1 MHSLLNTLQRVPEFQ
16 DLLLRIDAGRC
27 PVAASGLAPVHRAF
41 LCAGIAVESQR
52 PAVILCADDVDAA
65 RITRDLAALTDQ
77 PVLQLPSREFTF
89 HDAATVSHQWEH
101 RRIAVLR
108 AMAAGR
114 APLVVATVEGFLQ
127 RTLPPETLTRACF
140 SLEMGQSYDL
150 NALCDRLV
158 TAGYVRCEQVEGPGQ
173 FAVRG
178 GILDFFSPSSE
189 KPVRCEFW
197 GDELDSMGVFDPA
210 TQRREENIRTVEIS
224 PTAETLPHLAPGGLL
239 GLAGDIDR
247 RKADVTAAH
256 KKRKLTAYAAL
267 CQTLERDARTLSELG
282 TLGAADRYLDL
293 IYPQF
298 ACAADYLAPDAIL
311 LVCDSPRVAEAAK
324 NYRWRQDEDVTALLE
339 NGLLWG
345 ESAQFS
351 ADLTQLMAHMVRDFP
366 LVYLD
371 SFLVSQYPAAPRGTL
386 SFTCKQLPSFGTSLE
401 AAVSDLNHYQK
412 AGQAAIVLCST
423 QGQAKALHDMLRE
436 QGVVST
442 LDFDLRTLPEPGRVT
457 LAVGGL
463 SAGMEWGP
471 IAILTEGSAPIA
483 GVKKPRPQK
492 AQKASNRQKLQS
504 FTDLSPGD
512 LVVHELHGIGRFV
525 EMTTMKMDGVE
536 KDYIKIAYAGADTLY
551 VPATQL
557 DLISKYIGAPES
569 DEGGGRTKLSK
580 LGGTDWAKAKARTR
594 KATRELAKGLI
605 QLYAQRQ
612 RQPGYAFHPDDP
624 WQREFEDK
632 FEYQET
638 GDQLRCIA
646 EIKADMERPVP
657 MDRLLCGDV
666 GYGKTEVALRAVMKC
681 VLEGKQAAILVPT
694 TVLASQHYQ
703 TALRRFEG
711 YPVQVALISRFQTGK
726 ELKKILADLEAGY
739 IDVLI
744 GTHKLLQKDVV
755 FKDLGL
761 LVVDEEQRFGVTHKE
776 RLKEISHQVDVLTL
790 SATPIPR
797 TLNMALSGIR
807 DMSTIEEPPMDRLP
821 VQTYVLEHDWSV
833 LGDAM
838 RREIG
843 RGGQVYF
850 LHNRVDTIE
859 KTAAYIQG
867 LLGEDITV
875 AVGHGKMSQ
884 EELSRVMD
892 RMVEGE
898 VQVLVCTTI
907 IETGIDIANANTL
920 IIEDADKMGL
930 AQLHQ
935 LRGRV
940 GRSSRRAYAYLTYRR
955 GKVLTEVAEKRLN
968 AIREFAEF
976 GSGFKIAMRD
986 LEIRGAGNILGP
998 EQSGFLMSVG
1008 YDLYLKLL
1016 EEAVLEERGE
1026 AVPRTESVAAD
1037 LAVSANIPERYVASA
1052 DQRMDL
1058 YRRIARIRTEED
1070 ADDVVDE
1077 LVDRFGDP
1085 PRAVNNLISIAL
1097 LRAHCAACGMTDISQ
1112 KGLVLTFTMQKFDL
1126 RNIAALTGV
1135 ARYKG
1140 RILFSPGQDKSALSL
1155 RLKPGEDVLTAG
1167 AKLVETYQGLIEQAK
1182 AKKASP
1188 QG

>member
-1 MHSLLNTLQRVPEFQ
+1 MRVLLDALNRIPEFK

-27 PVAASGLAPVHRAF
+27 PVAVSGLSPVHRSF
-41 LCAGIAVESQR
+41 LCAGIAGGSGRSV
-52 PAVILCADDVDAA
+52 VVFCADEVECA
-65 RITRDLAALTDQ
+65 RITRDISALTEA

-89 HDAATVSHQWEH
+89 HTAATVSHQWEH
-101 RRIAVLR
+101 RRIGVLR
-108 AMAAGR
+108 AMR
-114 APLVVATVEGFLQ
+114 QDKAPIVVTTIEGFLQ
-127 RTLPPETLTRACF
+127 RTIPPATLEEVCF
-140 SLEMGQSYDL
+140 SLKQGESYDL
-150 NALCDRLV
+150 NELCERLV
-158 TAGYVRCEQVEGPGQ
+158 SAGYSRCEQVEGPGQ

-178 GILDFFSPSSE
+178 GILDVFSPAGQY
-189 KPVRCEFW
+189 PVRCEFW
-197 GDELDSMGVFDPA
+197 GDELDSMGIFD
-210 TQRREENIRTVEIS
+210 TVDQRRIENVTCADIL
-224 PTAETLPHLAPGGLL
+224 PAAETLPRLAPGGLL

-247 RKADVTAAH
+247 
-256 KKRKLTAYAAL
+256 KRSKVEQANKRRRLEHFAAL
-267 CQTLERDARTLSELG
+267 MQTLDNDAQAFAQLG
-282 TLGAADRYLDL
+282 SFAGADRYMDL
-293 IYPQF
+293 IYPDF
-298 ACAADYLAPDAIL
+298 ACAADYLSPDAIL
-311 LVCDSPRVAEAAK
+311 LFCDSPRISEGAK
-324 NYRWRQDEDVTALLE
+324 NHRWRQEEDITALLE
-339 NGLLWG
+339 SGLLYG
-345 ESAQFS
+345 EGLRYS
-351 ADLTQLMAHMVRDFP
+351 ADFEPLCKHLGREFP
-366 LVYLD
+366 VVYLD
-371 SFLVSQYPAAPRGTL
+371 SFLVGQYPADPRATL
-386 SFTCKQLPSFGTSLE
+386 SFNCKQLPSFGTSLD
-401 AAVSDLNHYQK
+401 AAVSDLKHYQRSTL
-412 AGQAAIVLCST
+412 ASIVLCST
-423 QGQAKALHDMLRE
+423 QGQCKTLSDMLRE
-436 QGVVST
+436 QGIFCA
-442 LDFDLRTLPEPGRVT
+442 LDFDLTKLPDPGQIT
-457 LAVGGL
+457 ISVGGL
-463 SAGMEWGP
+463 SAGMEWSGV
-471 IAILTEGSAPIA
+471 AILTEGSAANPGA
-483 GVKKPRPQK
+483 KKARSAK
-492 AQKASNRQKLQS
+492 RQKASNRQKLQS

-512 LVVHELHGIGRFV
+512 LIVHEQHGVGRFV

-557 DLISKYIGAPES
+557 DLISKYIG
-569 DEGGGRTKLSK
+569 GGEDSEGRTKLSK
-580 LGGTDWAKAKARTR
+580 LGGTEWAKAKARTK
-594 KATRELAKGLI
+594 KATQELAKGLI

-624 WQREFEDK
+624 WQQEFEDK

-694 TVLASQHYQ
+694 TVLANQHYQ
-703 TALRRFEG
+703 TTLRRFEG
-711 YPVQVALISRFQTGK
+711 YPVRIAVVSRFQTGK
-726 ELKKILADLEAGY
+726 HLKQILADLEGGY

-744 GTHKLLQKDVV
+744 GTHRLLQKDVV

-776 RLKEISHQVDVLTL
+776 RLKELSRQVDVLTL

-807 DMSTIEEPPMDRLP
+807 DMSTIEEPPMDRIP

-833 LGDAM
+833 IGDAM

-867 LLGEDITV
+867 MLGNEV
-875 AVGHGKMSQ
+875 AVAIGHGKMTQ
-884 EELSRVMD
+884 EELARVME
-892 RMVEGE
+892 RMVDGE
-898 VQVLVCTTI
+898 VQILVCTTI
-907 IETGIDIANANTL
+907 IETGIDIANVNTL

-935 LRGRV
+935 IRGRV

-955 GKVLTEVAEKRLN
+955 GKVLSEIAEKRLS
-968 AIREFAEF
+968 AIREYAEF

-1026 AVPRTESVAAD
+1026 AVPRVENVAAD
-1037 LAVSANIPERYVASA
+1037 LAVSANIPEKYVSSPE
-1052 DQRMDL
+1052 QRMDL

-1077 LVDRFGDP
+1077 LVDRYGDP

-1097 LRAHCAACGMTDISQ
+1097 LRARAALCGFTDISQ
-1112 KGLVLTFTMQKFDL
+1112 KGLVLTFAMKDFDL
-1126 RNIAALTGV
+1126 KKIAALTGV
-1135 ARYKG
+1135 PRFKG
-1140 RILFSPGQDKSALSL
+1140 RILFSPGEKPALSL
-1155 RLKPGEDVLTAG
+1155 RLRPGEDVLAMG
-1167 AKLVETYQGLIEQAK
+1167 QKLTEIYLAMDG
-1182 AKKASP
+1182 
-1188 QG
+1188 G

>member
-1 MHSLLNTLQRVPEFQ
+1 MRSLLNTLRRLPEFE

-27 PVAASGLAPVHRAF
+27 PVAASGLSPVHRAF
-41 LCAGIAVESQR
+41 VAAGIALRTER
-52 PAVILCADDVDAA
+52 PVVLLCADEVDAA
-65 RITRDLAALTDQ
+65 RLSKDVSALLEQ
-77 PVLQLPSREFTF
+77 PVMQLPAREFTF
-89 HDAATVSHQWEH
+89 HTAATASHQWEQ
-101 RRIAVLR
+101 RRLAVLK
-108 AMAAGR
+108 AMADGA
-114 APLVVATVEGFLQ
+114 APVVAATVEGFLQ
-127 RTLPPETLTRACF
+127 RTLPPAALARAGF
-140 SLEMGQSYDL
+140 ELKMGASYDL
-150 NALCDRLV
+150 NELCDRL
-158 TAGYVRCEQVEGPGQ
+158 TAAGYARCEQVEGPGQ

-178 GILDFFSPSSE
+178 GILDFYSPAAE
-189 KPVRCEFW
+189 QPVRAEFW

-210 TQRREENIRTVEIS
+210 TQRRVENIDRSEIL
-224 PTAETLPHLAPGGLL
+224 PAAETLPRLAPGGLL
-239 GLAGDIDR
+239 GLAGDIDHRREQVAAANRR
-247 RKADVTAAH
+247 RKLEH
-256 KKRKLTAYAAL
+256 FAAL
-267 CQTLERDARTLSELG
+267 TQTLENDARAISELG
-282 TLGAADRYLDL
+282 SFTAADRYLDL
-293 IYPQF
+293 IYPDF
-298 ACAADYLAPDAIL
+298 ACAADYLPPDAIL
-311 LVCDSPRVAEAAK
+311 LFCDSPRVGEGAK
-324 NYRWRQDEDVTALLE
+324 NYRWRQDEDITGLLE
-339 NGLLWG
+339 AGLLWG
-345 ESAQFS
+345 ETARYS
-351 ADLTQLMAHMVRDFP
+351 ADYEALCQHLSREFP

-371 SFLVSQYPAAPRGTL
+371 SFLVGQYPAPPRATL
-386 SFTCKQLPSFGTSLE
+386 SFPCKQLPSFGTSLE
-401 AAVSDLNHYQK
+401 AAASDLTHYQN
-412 AGQAAIVLCST
+412 GGLAAIVLCST
-423 QGQAKALHDMLRE
+423 QGQAKLLGDMLRDT
-436 QGVVST
+436 GVVSA
-442 LDFDLRTLPEPGRVT
+442 LDFDLKELPQPGQITLT
-457 LAVGGL
+457 VGGL
-463 SAGMEWGP
+463 SAGMEWGS
-471 IAILTEGSAPIA
+471 IAILTEGSSPLMGGGKKA
-483 GVKKPRPQK
+483 GRSPKK
-492 AQKASNRQKLQS
+492 QKASNRQKLQS

-512 LVVHELHGIGRFV
+512 LVVHEQHGIGRFV
-525 EMTTMKMDGVE
+525 EMTTMKMDGTE

-557 DLISKYIGAPES
+557 DLISKYIGSGEDS
-569 DEGGGRTKLSK
+569 SERTRLSK
-580 LGGTDWAKAKARTR
+580 LGGTDWAKAKARTK
-594 KATRELAKGLI
+594 KATKELAKGLI

-612 RQPGYAFHPDDP
+612 RQPGYAFHADDP

-711 YPVQVALISRFQTGK
+711 YPVKIAVVSRFQTGK
-726 ELKKILADLEAGY
+726 ELKQILADLKSGF

-744 GTHKLLQKDVV
+744 GTHRLLQKDVE

-776 RLKEISHQVDVLTL
+776 RLKEISRQVDVLTL

-833 LGDAM
+833 LGDAI

-859 KTAAYIQG
+859 KTAAYIRG
-867 LLGEDITV
+867 MLGDEVTV

-884 EELSRVMD
+884 EELARVME
-892 RMVEGE
+892 RMVDGE

-907 IETGIDIANANTL
+907 IETGIDIANVNTL

-940 GRSSRRAYAYLTYRR
+940 GRSNRRAYAYLTYRR
-955 GKVLTEVAEKRLN
+955 GKVLSEVAEKRLS

-1026 AVPRTESVAAD
+1026 KVQRTEEVCAD
-1037 LAVSANIPERYVASA
+1037 LAVSANIPERYVSSPE
-1052 DQRMDL
+1052 QRMDL

-1077 LVDRFGDP
+1077 LVDRYGDP
-1085 PRAVNNLISIAL
+1085 PRAVNNLVSIAL
-1097 LRAHCAACGMTDISQ
+1097 LRSQAAQCGFTDISQ
-1112 KGLVLTFTMQKFDL
+1112 KGLVLTFSMKEFELQK
-1126 RNIAALTGV
+1126 IAALSGV
-1135 ARYKG
+1135 ARFKG
-1140 RILFSPGQDKSALSL
+1140 RILFSPGKDSSALSL
-1155 RLKPGEDVLTAG
+1155 RLKPGEDVLAAG
-1167 AKLVETYQGLIEQAK
+1167 RRLVETYRQLLEQKQEA
-1182 AKKASP
+1182 
-1188 QG
+1188 

>member
-1 MHSLLNTLQRVPEFQ
+1 MRSLLNTLQRVGEFQ

-27 PVAASGLAPVHRAF
+27 PIAASGLSPVHRAF
-41 LCAGIAVESQR
+41 LAAGIAVESQR
-52 PAVILCADDVDAA
+52 PAVILCADEVDAG
-65 RITRDLAALTDQ
+65 RIAKDLTALTEQ

-89 HDAATVSHQWEH
+89 HDAASISHQWEH
-101 RRIAVLR
+101 KRIAVLR
-108 AMAAGR
+108 AMAAEQ
-114 APLVVATVEGFLQ
+114 APIVVATVEGFLQ
-127 RTLPPETLTRACF
+127 RTLPPTKLAQASFTL
-140 SLEMGQSYDL
+140 EQGQSYDL
-150 NALCDRLV
+150 NAICDRLV
-158 TAGYVRCEQVEGPGQ
+158 ASGYLRCQQVEGAGQ

-197 GDELDSMGVFDPA
+197 GDELDSMGVFDPS
-210 TQRREENIRTVEIS
+210 TQRREENIRKAEIS

-239 GLAGDIDR
+239 GLAADVDKRKAEVDAANKR
-247 RKADVTAAH
+247 RK
-256 KKRKLTAYAAL
+256 LPAYSAL

-282 TLGAADRYLDL
+282 MLGAADRYLDL
-293 IYPQF
+293 IYPEF

-324 NYRWRQDEDVTALLE
+324 NYRWQQDEDRTSLLE
-339 NGLLWG
+339 SGLLWNKTG
-345 ESAQFS
+345 QFS
-351 ADLTQLMAHMVRDFP
+351 AELDSQLRRMANDYP

-371 SFLVSQYPAAPRGTL
+371 SFLVGQYPVAPRATM
-386 SFTCKQLPSFGTSLE
+386 SFTCKQLPSFGTSLD

-412 AGQAAIVLCST
+412 AGLATIVLCST
-423 QGQAKALHDMLRE
+423 QGQAKALHDMLRDKE
-436 QGVVST
+436 VFSA
-442 LDFDLRTLPEPGRVT
+442 LDFDLHTLPEPGQIT
-457 LAVGGL
+457 LCVGGL
-463 SAGMEWGP
+463 SAGIEWGA
-471 IAILTEGSAPIA
+471 IAILTEGSSPIA
-483 GVKKPRPQK
+483 GVKKNRSAK
-492 AQKASNRQKLQS
+492 TASTKKSTNRQKLQS
-504 FTDLSPGD
+504 FADLSPGD
-512 LVVHELHGIGRFV
+512 LVVHEQHGIGRFV
-525 EMTTMKMDGVE
+525 EMTTIKMDKVE

-557 DLISKYIGAPES
+557 DLVSKYIGAPES
-569 DEGGGRTKLSK
+569 EDGGRTKLSK
-580 LGGTDWAKAKARTR
+580 LGGTDWAKAKAKTR
-594 KATRELAKGLI
+594 KATKELAKGLI

-638 GDQLRCIA
+638 NDQLRCVA

-726 ELKKILADLEAGY
+726 ELKKILTDLEAGY

-776 RLKEISHQVDVLTL
+776 RLKEMSRQVDVLTL

-807 DMSTIEEPPMDRLP
+807 DMSTIDEPPMDRLP

-850 LHNRVDTIE
+850 LHNRVETIE

-867 LLGEDITV
+867 MLGNEVTV

-884 EELSRVMD
+884 DELARVMD
-892 RMVEGE
+892 RMVDGE
-898 VQVLVCTTI
+898 IQVLVCTTI
-907 IETGIDIANANTL
+907 IETGIDIANVNTL
-920 IIEDADKMGL
+920 IIEDADHMGL

-940 GRSSRRAYAYLTYRR
+940 GRSNRRAYAYLTYRK
-955 GKVLTEVAEKRLN
+955 GKVLSEVAEKRLS

-1026 AVPRTESVAAD
+1026 AVPRTESVVAD
-1037 LAVSANIPERYVASA
+1037 LAVSANIPETYVTSPE
-1052 DQRMDL
+1052 QRMDL

-1085 PRAVNNLISIAL
+1085 PKAVNNLVSIAL

-1112 KGLVLTFTMQKFDL
+1112 KGLVLTFTLQEFDL
-1126 RNIAALTGV
+1126 KIIAALTTV
-1135 ARYKG
+1135 PRYKG
-1140 RILFSPGQDKSALSL
+1140 RILFSPGQEKSALSL
-1155 RLKPGEDVLTAG
+1155 RLKPGEDVLIMG
-1167 AKLVETYQGLIEQAK
+1167 AKLVETYQNLLEE
-1182 AKKASP
+1182 KKEP
-1188 QG
+1188 

>member
-1 MHSLLNTLQRVPEFQ
+1 MRALLSTLQRVPEFE

-27 PVAASGLAPVHRAF
+27 PVAASGLSPVHRAF
-41 LCAGIAVESQR
+41 VAAGIAQRLERPIVLLCPEEVE
-52 PAVILCADDVDAA
+52 CAKLS
-65 RITRDLAALTDQ
+65 RDLEALLEV
-77 PVLQLPSREFTF
+77 PVLQLPGREFTF
-89 HDAATVSHQWEH
+89 HAAATVSHQWEH
-101 RRIAVLR
+101 KRLAVFK
-108 AMAAGR
+108 AMAQQK
-114 APLVVATVEGFLQ
+114 APVVVATVEGFLQ
-127 RTLPPETLTRACF
+127 RTLPPAALEEASF
-140 SLEMGQSYDL
+140 SLKMGESYDL
-150 NALCDRLV
+150 NELCDKL
-158 TAGYVRCEQVEGPGQ
+158 TAAGYARCEQVEGPGQ
-173 FAVRG
+173 FALRG
-178 GILDFFSPSSE
+178 GILDFFSPASPQ
-189 KPVRCEFW
+189 PVRVEFW
-197 GDELDSMGVFDPA
+197 GDELDSMGIFDPA
-210 TQRREENIRTVEIS
+210 TQRRVENINEAEIL
-224 PTAETLPHLAPGGLL
+224 PAAETLPRLAPGGLL

-247 RKADVTAAH
+247 RRDQVHKANQR
-256 KKRKLTAYAAL
+256 RKLEHFAAL
-267 CQTLERDARTLSELG
+267 TQTLDSDARTFAELG
-282 TLGAADRYLDL
+282 SFAAADRYLDL
-293 IYPQF
+293 IYPDF
-298 ACAADYLAPDAIL
+298 ACGADYLSPEAVL
-311 LVCDSPRVAEAAK
+311 LFCDSPRVGEAAK
-324 NYRWRQDEDVTALLE
+324 NYRWRQQEDITALLE
-339 NGLLWG
+339 SGLLWG
-345 ESAQFS
+345 EGANYSAEY
-351 ADLTQLMAHMVRDFP
+351 DTLCKHLGREFP
-366 LVYLD
+366 VVYLD
-371 SFLVSQYPAAPRGTL
+371 SFLVGQYPADPRATL
-386 SFTCKQLPSFGTSLE
+386 SFSCKQLPSFGTSLE
-401 AAVSDLNHYQK
+401 AAAADLLHYQK
-412 AGQAAIVLCST
+412 NGAASIVLCST
-423 QGQAKALHDMLRE
+423 QGQAKALSDMLRD
-436 QGVVST
+436 QGIAT
-442 LDFDLRTLPEPGRVT
+442 ALDFDLKQLPQPGETTLT
-457 LAVGGL
+457 VGGL
-463 SAGMEWGP
+463 SAGMEWGG
-471 IAILTEGSAPIA
+471 IAILTEGSAPLSGA
-483 GVKKPRPQK
+483 KKPRSRKQ
-492 AQKASNRQKLQS
+492 QKASNRQKLQS

-512 LVVHELHGIGRFV
+512 LIVHEQHGVGRFV

-557 DLISKYIGAPES
+557 DLISKYIG
-569 DEGGGRTKLSK
+569 GGEDSQERTKLSK
-580 LGGTDWAKAKARTR
+580 LGGTDWARAKAKTK
-594 KATRELAKGLI
+594 KATKELAKGLI

-694 TVLASQHYQ
+694 TVLANQHYQ

-711 YPVQVALISRFQTGK
+711 YPVRIAVVSRFQTGK
-726 ELKKILADLEAGY
+726 VLKQILADLAGGF

-744 GTHKLLQKDVV
+744 GTHRLLQKDVV

-776 RLKEISHQVDVLTL
+776 RLKEISRQVDVLTL

-807 DMSTIEEPPMDRLP
+807 DMSTIEEPPQDRLP

-833 LGDAM
+833 LADAM
-838 RREIG
+838 RREVG

-867 LLGEDITV
+867 MMGEEVTV

-884 EELSRVMD
+884 EELARVME

-898 VQVLVCTTI
+898 VQILVCTTI
-907 IETGIDIANANTL
+907 IETGIDIANVNTL
-920 IIEDADKMGL
+920 IIEDADRMGL

-935 LRGRV
+935 IRGRV
-940 GRSSRRAYAYLTYRR
+940 GRSARRAYAYLTYRR
-955 GKVLTEVAEKRLN
+955 GKVLTEVAEKRLS
-968 AIREFAEF
+968 AIREYAEF

-1026 AVPRTESVAAD
+1026 KVQRTESVCAD
-1037 LAVSANIPERYVASA
+1037 LAVSANIPEKYVSSPE
-1052 DQRMDL
+1052 QRMDL

-1077 LVDRFGDP
+1077 LVDRYGDP

-1097 LRAHCAACGMTDISQ
+1097 LRSQAAQCGFNDISQ
-1112 KGLVLTFTMQKFDL
+1112 KGLVLTFTMQEFDL
-1126 RNIAALTGV
+1126 KHIAALSGV
-1135 ARYKG
+1135 ARFKG
-1140 RILFSPGQDKSALSL
+1140 RILFSPGEKSALSL
-1155 RLKPGEDVLTAG
+1155 RLKPGEDVLVMG
-1167 AKLVETYQGLIEQAK
+1167 RKLVETYRQLLEQ
-1182 AKKASP
+1182 
-1188 QG
+1188 

>member
-1 MHSLLNTLQRVPEFQ
+1 MRSLLNTLRRLPEFE

-27 PVAASGLAPVHRAF
+27 PVAASGLSPVHRAF
-41 LCAGIAVESQR
+41 VAAGIALRAER
-52 PAVILCADDVDAA
+52 PVVLLCADEVDAA
-65 RITRDLAALTDQ
+65 RLSKDVSALLEQ
-77 PVLQLPSREFTF
+77 PVMQLPAREFTF
-89 HDAATVSHQWEH
+89 HTAATASHQWEQ
-101 RRIAVLR
+101 RRLAVLK
-108 AMAAGR
+108 AMADGA
-114 APLVVATVEGFLQ
+114 APVVAATVEGFLQ
-127 RTLPPETLTRACF
+127 RTLPPAALARASF
-140 SLEMGQSYDL
+140 ELKMGASYDL
-150 NALCDRLV
+150 NELCDRL
-158 TAGYVRCEQVEGPGQ
+158 TAAGYARCEQVEGPGQ

-178 GILDFFSPSSE
+178 GILDFYSPAAE
-189 KPVRCEFW
+189 QPVRAEFW

-210 TQRREENIRTVEIS
+210 TQRRVENIDRSEIL
-224 PTAETLPHLAPGGLL
+224 PAAETLPRLAPGGLL
-239 GLAGDIDR
+239 GLAGDIDHRREQVAAANRR
-247 RKADVTAAH
+247 RKLEH
-256 KKRKLTAYAAL
+256 FAAL
-267 CQTLERDARTLSELG
+267 TQTLENDARAISELG
-282 TLGAADRYLDL
+282 SFTAADRYLDL
-293 IYPQF
+293 IYPDF
-298 ACAADYLAPDAIL
+298 ACAADYLPPDAIL
-311 LVCDSPRVAEAAK
+311 LFCDSPRVGEGAK
-324 NYRWRQDEDVTALLE
+324 NYRWRQDEDITGLLE
-339 NGLLWG
+339 AGLLWG
-345 ESAQFS
+345 ETARYS
-351 ADLTQLMAHMVRDFP
+351 ADYEALCQHLSREFP
-366 LVYLD
+366 IVYLD
-371 SFLVSQYPAAPRGTL
+371 SFLVGQYPAPPRATL
-386 SFTCKQLPSFGTSLE
+386 SFPCKQLPSFGTSLE
-401 AAVSDLNHYQK
+401 AAASDLTHYQN
-412 AGQAAIVLCST
+412 GGLAAIVLCST
-423 QGQAKALHDMLRE
+423 QGQAKLLGDMLRDT
-436 QGVVST
+436 GVVSA
-442 LDFDLRTLPEPGRVT
+442 LDFDLKELPQPGQITLT
-457 LAVGGL
+457 VGGL
-463 SAGMEWGP
+463 SAGMEWGS
-471 IAILTEGSAPIA
+471 IAILTEGSSPLMGGGKKA
-483 GVKKPRPQK
+483 GRSPKK
-492 AQKASNRQKLQS
+492 QKASNRQKLQS

-512 LVVHELHGIGRFV
+512 LVVHEQHGIGRFV
-525 EMTTMKMDGVE
+525 EMTTMKMDGTE

-557 DLISKYIGAPES
+557 DLISKYIGSGEDS
-569 DEGGGRTKLSK
+569 SERTRLSK
-580 LGGTDWAKAKARTR
+580 LGGTDWAKAKARTK
-594 KATRELAKGLI
+594 KATKELAKGLI

-612 RQPGYAFHPDDP
+612 RQPGYAFHADDP

-711 YPVQVALISRFQTGK
+711 YPVKIAVVSRFQTGK
-726 ELKKILADLEAGY
+726 ELKQILADLKSGF

-744 GTHKLLQKDVV
+744 GTHRLLQKDVE

-776 RLKEISHQVDVLTL
+776 RLKEISRQVDVLTL

-833 LGDAM
+833 LGDAI

-859 KTAAYIQG
+859 KTAAYIRG
-867 LLGEDITV
+867 MLGDEVTV

-884 EELSRVMD
+884 EELARVME
-892 RMVEGE
+892 RMVDGE

-907 IETGIDIANANTL
+907 IETGIDIANVNTL

-940 GRSSRRAYAYLTYRR
+940 GRSNRRAYAYLTYRR
-955 GKVLTEVAEKRLN
+955 GKVLSEVAEKRLS

-1026 AVPRTESVAAD
+1026 KVQRTEEVCAD
-1037 LAVSANIPERYVASA
+1037 LAVSANIPERYVSSPE
-1052 DQRMDL
+1052 QRMDL

-1077 LVDRFGDP
+1077 LVDRYGDP
-1085 PRAVNNLISIAL
+1085 PRAVNNLVSIAL
-1097 LRAHCAACGMTDISQ
+1097 LRSQAALCGFTDISQ
-1112 KGLVLTFTMQKFDL
+1112 KGLVLTFSMKEFELQK
-1126 RNIAALTGV
+1126 IAALSGV
-1135 ARYKG
+1135 ARFKG
-1140 RILFSPGQDKSALSL
+1140 RILFSPGTDSSALSL
-1155 RLKPGEDVLTAG
+1155 RLKPGEDVLAAG
-1167 AKLVETYQGLIEQAK
+1167 RRLVETYRQLLEQKQEA
-1182 AKKASP
+1182 
-1188 QG
+1188 

>member
-1 MHSLLNTLQRVPEFQ
+1 MRSLLNTLRRLPEFE

-27 PVAASGLAPVHRAF
+27 PVAASGLSPVHRAF
-41 LCAGIAVESQR
+41 VAAGIALRAER
-52 PAVILCADDVDAA
+52 PVVLLCADEVDAA
-65 RITRDLAALTDQ
+65 RLSKDVSALLEQ
-77 PVLQLPSREFTF
+77 PVMQLPAREFTF
-89 HDAATVSHQWEH
+89 HTAATASHQWEQ
-101 RRIAVLR
+101 RRLAVLK
-108 AMAAGR
+108 AMADGA
-114 APLVVATVEGFLQ
+114 APVVAATVEGFLQ
-127 RTLPPETLTRACF
+127 RTLPPAALARAGF
-140 SLEMGQSYDL
+140 ELKMGASYDL
-150 NALCDRLV
+150 NELCDRL
-158 TAGYVRCEQVEGPGQ
+158 TAAGYARCEQVEGPGQ

-178 GILDFFSPSSE
+178 GILDFYSPAAE
-189 KPVRCEFW
+189 QPVRAEFW

-210 TQRREENIRTVEIS
+210 TQRRVENIDRSEIL
-224 PTAETLPHLAPGGLL
+224 PAAETLPRLAPGGLL
-239 GLAGDIDR
+239 GLAGDIDHRREQVAAANRR
-247 RKADVTAAH
+247 RKLEH
-256 KKRKLTAYAAL
+256 FAAL
-267 CQTLERDARTLSELG
+267 TQTLENDARAISELG
-282 TLGAADRYLDL
+282 SFTAADRYLDL
-293 IYPQF
+293 IYPDF
-298 ACAADYLAPDAIL
+298 ACAADYLPPDAIL
-311 LVCDSPRVAEAAK
+311 LFCDSPRVGEGAK
-324 NYRWRQDEDVTALLE
+324 NYRWRQDEDITGLLE
-339 NGLLWG
+339 AGLLWG
-345 ESAQFS
+345 ETARYS
-351 ADLTQLMAHMVRDFP
+351 ADYEALCQHLSREFP

-371 SFLVSQYPAAPRGTL
+371 SFLVGQYPAPPRATL
-386 SFTCKQLPSFGTSLE
+386 SFPCKQLPSFGTSLE
-401 AAVSDLNHYQK
+401 AAASDLTHYQNS
-412 AGQAAIVLCST
+412 GLAAIVLCST
-423 QGQAKALHDMLRE
+423 QGQAKLLGDMLRDT
-436 QGVVST
+436 GVVSA
-442 LDFDLRTLPEPGRVT
+442 LDFDLKELPQPGQITLT
-457 LAVGGL
+457 VGGL
-463 SAGMEWGP
+463 SAGMEWGS
-471 IAILTEGSAPIA
+471 IAILTEGSSPLMGGGKKA
-483 GVKKPRPQK
+483 GRTPKK
-492 AQKASNRQKLQS
+492 QKASNRQKLQS

-512 LVVHELHGIGRFV
+512 LVVHEQHGIGRFV
-525 EMTTMKMDGVE
+525 EMTTMKMDGTE

-557 DLISKYIGAPES
+557 DLISKYIGSGEDS
-569 DEGGGRTKLSK
+569 SERTRLSK
-580 LGGTDWAKAKARTR
+580 LGGTDWAKAKARTK
-594 KATRELAKGLI
+594 KATKELAKGLI

-612 RQPGYAFHPDDP
+612 RQPGYAFHADDP

-711 YPVQVALISRFQTGK
+711 YPVKIAVVSRFQTGK
-726 ELKKILADLEAGY
+726 ELKQILADLKSGF

-744 GTHKLLQKDVV
+744 GTHRLLQKDVE

-776 RLKEISHQVDVLTL
+776 RLKEISRQVDVLTL

-833 LGDAM
+833 LGDAI

-859 KTAAYIQG
+859 KTAAYIRG
-867 LLGEDITV
+867 MLGDEVTV

-884 EELSRVMD
+884 EELARVMEH
-892 RMVEGE
+892 MVDGE

-907 IETGIDIANANTL
+907 IETGIDIANVNTL

-940 GRSSRRAYAYLTYRR
+940 GRSNRRAYAYLTYRR
-955 GKVLTEVAEKRLN
+955 GKVLSEVAEKRLS

-1026 AVPRTESVAAD
+1026 KVQRTEEVCAD
-1037 LAVSANIPERYVASA
+1037 LAVSANIPERYVSSPE
-1052 DQRMDL
+1052 QRMDL

-1077 LVDRFGDP
+1077 LVDRYGDP
-1085 PRAVNNLISIAL
+1085 PRAVNNLVSIAL
-1097 LRAHCAACGMTDISQ
+1097 LRSQAAQCGFTDISQ
-1112 KGLVLTFTMQKFDL
+1112 KGLVLTFSMKEFELQK
-1126 RNIAALTGV
+1126 IAALSDAYFQAWNAGYCDAMANKLMSGIEDAETELWEKNCRNKYEIGEL
-1135 ARYKG
+1135 
-1140 RILFSPGQDKSALSL
+1140 IDL
-1155 RLKPGEDVLTAG
+1155 LKE
-1167 AKLVETYQGLIEQAK
+1167 
-1182 AKKASP
+1182 
-1188 QG
+1188 